1 MPPASPF
8 LVPNLFMP
16 SLPHAPAQ
24 LPGVDHKE
32 TLLNLGE
39 TPDQNSRIRQRINRA
54 NRRGGAMA
62 IARPRNIFTRRCFGS
77 TPSGEREGGKNAP
90 LQARSGAP
98 D

>member
-39 TPDQNSRIRQRINRA
+39 TPDQNSRFRQRINRA
-54 NRRGGAMA
+54 NRRVGAMA
-62 IARPRNIFTRRCFGS
+62 IARPRNIFTRPCIVS
-77 TPSGEREGGKNAP
+77 TLPDACLDGKDTP
-90 LQARSGAP
+90 QGTIRHP
-98 D
+98 